1 MFRWSIFAGLVTFYK
16 LILKG
21 ELHAT
26 VCLVTEHIDGS
37 VIDPDALVTAGQE
50 NSISVKV
57 LCFLNIKSLNS
68 VLCSAVILMLCSA
81 VILFLSSR
89 MLRFVVLMFRL

>member
-1 MFRWSIFAGLVTFYK
+1 MIRWSIFAGLVTFYK

-26 VCLVTEHIDGS
+26 VCLVTEHVDGS
-37 VIDPDALVTAGQE
+37 VIDPDALVTAGQD
-50 NSISVKV
+50 NSISVRV
-57 LCFLNIKSLNS
+57 LCFLNIKSLNF
-68 VLCSAVILMLCSA
+68 VLCSA